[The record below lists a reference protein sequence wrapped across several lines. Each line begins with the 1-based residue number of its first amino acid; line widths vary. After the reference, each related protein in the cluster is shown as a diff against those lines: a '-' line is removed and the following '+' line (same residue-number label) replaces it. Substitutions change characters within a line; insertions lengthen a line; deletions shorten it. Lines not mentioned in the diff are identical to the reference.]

1 MLQEE
6 ICKFVVQ
13 INPVQFNA
21 MQIIRT
27 ASPLVKIWEER
38 EHDYTEMMKIVV
50 DVDNEIL
57 AIDGDMHADLEKL
70 LLESGS
76 MQQSLWGANVY
87 PDGTDNDF
95 IEYTSFINIRP
106 SQGNRSMEVLDN
118 ELRTKILNIVKKLLI

>member
-1 MLQEE
+1 
-6 ICKFVVQ
+6 
-13 INPVQFNA
+13 
-21 MQIIRT
+21 MQIIRK
-27 ASPLVKIWEER
+27 ASPLLKLWEKR

-57 AIDGDMHADLEKL
+57 AIDGDMHADLKKL

-87 PDGTDNDF
+87 PDKKDDEF

-118 ELRTKILNIVKKLLI
+118 ELRTQILNIVSKLLI